1 MTKILFI
8 GDIVGKPG
16 RETLKQILPG
26 IIARKEPDLIIAN
39 GENAAGGVGITEN
52 VFEEL
57 IGAGVDVVTGG
68 NHSWDRKE
76 ALEFINLEPFL
87 LRPANYPEKTTPG
100 KGSVIIQRGNIK
112 IAVLNLLGRVF
123 MRPLDCPFACAER
136 EIAKLKREAALVIV
150 DFHAEA
156 TSEKQAMGWHLA
168 GKASALIGTH
178 THVQTADEKILSG
191 YTAYISDAGMTGQY
205 NSILGVDPD
214 GPLHRFTTQLPCELK
229 ISGGKKLFNAVMLEI
244 DENSGRATLIERINK
259 KI

>member
-16 RETLKQILPG
+16 RKTLQLVLPE

-39 GENAAGGVGITEN
+39 GENAAGGAGITES
-52 VFEEL
+52 VFAEL

-76 ALEFINLEPFL
+76 ALEFIDHEPFL

-100 KGSVIIQRGNIK
+100 KGSVIIQRGNTK
-112 IAVLNLLGRVF
+112 IAVLNLMGRVF

-136 EIAKLKREAALVIV
+136 EIAKLKSEAALVIV

-168 GKASALIGTH
+168 GKVSALIGTH
-178 THVQTADEKILSG
+178 THVQTADEKMLSG

-205 NSILGVDPD
+205 NSILGVDPG